1 MINFHALYLI
11 YSHPQVF
18 IYFLYGGKILAL
30 DSTKLINGEIIRL
43 INIRSYLKVVVKTVL
58 FLILSLSFAS
68 LLVIGSSGLT
78 FAQTIETVNVVENKL
93 VTLIGEGYDEDAD
106 DLAFFWEQLD
116 GEPTKLSSYNVPTPQ
131 FMAPEVA
138 NGSIKVLTFK
148 LTVTDPLGANSSDIV
163 EIVVNPVN
171 HIPLVSAGRDKLIF
185 PTLNAITLV
194 GSALDADD
202 DPLTFSWKQTSG
214 PEIELVNTKLRYL
227 TIISS
232 SIDFSNFTPMTFKL
246 TVNDGFGGVGSDS
259 ATLYPFYAILKN
271 RLISIDAGPLQTV
284 REGETVT
291 MDVTGETSNRQ
302 PIRYSWAQLIGPPV
316 SLSNYVGDK
325 VRFIAPDLEGENS
338 ELLSFQVTGYSK
350 GNGWASDLAM
360 VRVLPFNGP
369 PIADA
374 GPDQTVNQ
382 NVFVNLEG
390 SGTDPEDTKLK
401 FKWSQKSGSPVT
413 LYQKSFEDVYFVSP
427 FIGGNST
434 DLVFELRVT
443 DSDRN
448 YDTDDVTITI
458 SKQNYPP
465 KANAGPDRRI
475 ISDSQVTVTGFGVDP
490 DGDDITYSWNQISGD
505 KVSFDGSEARI
516 SFTAPTVTSG
526 ETKRVI
532 LQLKVTDTLDQ
543 SDTDR
548 LTLIVVPEN
557 NKPIVDAGPDQVVDE
572 NTIGSVFCSAFDV
585 ENDPLTYTWTAASS
599 DFLIHNPSNPGT
611 TFTAPSVISPKQV
624 ELTCSVSDGTDT
636 ASDSLTVMVQ
646 NTLSLDIVANAGPDQ
661 IVNEKIKINLDGSQS
676 FDPENQSLSYM
687 WTQTS
692 GETVIIRSE
701 SSVETSFTSPTVA
714 NNEVKVLVFELMVYD
729 ENGREAFDTVVIT
742 VDPVNAPPTA
752 EASAIQE

>member
-1 MINFHALYLI
+1 MF
-11 YSHPQVF
+11 S
-18 IYFLYGGKILAL
+18 GG
-30 DSTKLINGEIIRL
+30 IIRL
-43 INIRSYLKVVVKTVL
+43 INIQSYLRVMVKTVL
-58 FLILSLSFAS
+58 LLILSLSLTG
-68 LLVIGSSGLT
+68 LLVIGPSGLT
-78 FAQTIETVNVVENKL
+78 FAQTIETVDVVENKL
-93 VTLIGEGYDEDAD
+93 VTLIGEGYDEDD
-106 DLAFFWEQLD
+106 EDLTFFWEQLD
-116 GEPTKLSSYNVPTPQ
+116 GEPVKLSSNNISTPQ

-138 NGSIKVLTFK
+138 NGSIKVLTFQ
-148 LTVTDPLGANSSDIV
+148 LSVMDPTGAQSSDVV

-171 HIPLVSAGRDKLIF
+171 HVPLVSAGRDKLIF

-194 GSALDADD
+194 GSAVDADED
-202 DPLTFSWKQTSG
+202 LLTFSWEQTSG
-214 PEIELVNTKLRYL
+214 PEIDLVNTDLRYL
-227 TIISS
+227 TIISP

-246 TVNDGFGGVGSDS
+246 TADDGFGGVGSDS
-259 ATLYPFYAILKN
+259 ATLYPYHALLTN

-291 MDVTGETSNRQ
+291 MDVTGDTLNGK
-302 PIRYSWAQLIGPPV
+302 PISYSWVQLIGSPV
-316 SLSNYVGDK
+316 SLSTYVGDN
-325 VRFIAPDLEGENS
+325 VRFIAPDLDGENA
-338 ELLSFQVTGYSK
+338 ELLSFQVTGYSQ
-350 GNGWASDLAM
+350 GNGWASDIAM

-374 GPDQTVNQ
+374 GPDQTVSQ

-401 FKWSQKSGSPVT
+401 FQWSQKSGSQVT
-413 LYQKSFEDVYFVSP
+413 LYQRSFEDVYFVSP
-427 FIGGNST
+427 FIDGNSM

-448 YDTDDVTITI
+448 YDTDDVTITV
-458 SKQNYPP
+458 SKQNHPP

-475 ISDSQVTVTGFGVDP
+475 ISDSQVIVTGFGVDP
-490 DGDDITYSWNQISGD
+490 DGDEITYSWKQISGD

-516 SFTAPTVTSG
+516 SFTAPTVASG

-532 LQLKVTDTLDQ
+532 LQLKVTDTLEQ

-572 NTIGSVFCSAFDV
+572 NTTGSVFCSAFDV

-611 TFTAPSVISPKQV
+611 TFTAPSVISSKQV

-661 IVNEKIKINLDGSQS
+661 IVNEKVKIILDGSQS
-676 FDPENQSLSYM
+676 FDPENQQLSYM
-687 WTQTS
+687 WTQTT
-692 GETVIIRSE
+692 GESVTIKSDT
-701 SSVETSFTSPTVA
+701 SVETSFTSPTVA
-714 NNEVKVLVFELMVYD
+714 NNEIKILVFDLMVYD
-729 ENGREAFDTVVIT
+729 DNGREAFDTVVIT

>member
-1 MINFHALYLI
+1 MF
-11 YSHPQVF
+11 S
-18 IYFLYGGKILAL
+18 GG
-30 DSTKLINGEIIRL
+30 IIRL
-43 INIRSYLKVVVKTVL
+43 INIRLYVRMVVKTVL
-58 FLILSLSFAS
+58 FLILSLSLAG
-68 LLVIGSSGLT
+68 LLAIGSFGLS
-78 FAQTIETVNVVENKL
+78 FAQSIETVDVVENKL
-93 VTLIGEGYDEDAD
+93 VTLIGEGYDEDD
-106 DLAFFWEQLD
+106 EDLAFFWQQLD
-116 GEPTKLSSYNVPTPQ
+116 GEPVNLSSYSIPTPQ

-138 NGSIKVLTFK
+138 NGSIKVLTFQ
-148 LTVTDPLGANSSDIV
+148 LTVTDPTGARSSDVV

-185 PTLNAITLV
+185 PTINAITLV
-194 GSALDADD
+194 GSAVDADD
-202 DPLTFSWKQTSG
+202 DSLTFAWEQTSG
-214 PEIELVNTKLRYL
+214 PEIDLVNTKLRYL
-227 TIISS
+227 TIISP

-246 TVNDGFGGVGSDS
+246 TADDGFGGVGSDS
-259 ATLYPFYAILKN
+259 ATVYPYFALLTNK
-271 RLISIDAGPLQTV
+271 LISIDAGPLQTV

-291 MDVTGETSNRQ
+291 MDVTGETLNGK
-302 PIRYSWAQLIGPPV
+302 PISYSWVQLIGSPV
-316 SLSNYVGDK
+316 SLSTYVGDQ

-338 ELLSFQVTGYSK
+338 ELLSFQVTGYSE
-350 GNGWASDLAM
+350 GNGWASDIAM

-374 GPDQTVNQ
+374 GPDQTVSQ

-401 FKWSQKSGSPVT
+401 FQWSQKSGSQVT
-413 LYQKSFEDVYFVSP
+413 LYQRSFEDVYFVSP
-427 FIGGNST
+427 FIDSNSA

-448 YDTDDVTITI
+448 FDTHDVTITV
-458 SKQNYPP
+458 SKQNHPP
-465 KANAGPDRRI
+465 KANAGPDRKI

-490 DGDDITYSWNQISGD
+490 DGDEITYSWSQISGD
-505 KVSFDGSEARI
+505 KVSFDGSEAII
-516 SFTAPTVTSG
+516 SFTAPTVASG

-532 LQLKVTDTLDQ
+532 LQLKVTDTLEQ

-611 TFTAPSVISPKQV
+611 TFTAPSVVSSKQV

-646 NTLSLDIVANAGPDQ
+646 NTLSLDIVADAGPDQ
-661 IVNEKIKINLDGSQS
+661 IVNEKVNITLDGSQS
-676 FDPENQSLSYM
+676 FDPENQPLSYM

-692 GETVIIRSE
+692 GEAVMIQSE
-701 SSVETSFTSPTVA
+701 TSVETSFTSPTVA
-714 NNEVKVLVFELMVYD
+714 NNEIKVLVFELMVYD
-729 ENGREAFDTVVIT
+729 DNDREAFDTVVIT

>member
-1 MINFHALYLI
+1 M
-11 YSHPQVF
+11 
-18 IYFLYGGKILAL
+18 
-30 DSTKLINGEIIRL
+30 
-43 INIRSYLKVVVKTVL
+43 VVKTVL

-106 DLAFFWEQLD
+106 DLTFFWEQLD

-214 PEIELVNTKLRYL
+214 PEIELVNTNLRYL

-271 RLISIDAGPLQTV
+271 RLITIDAGPLQTV

-291 MDVTGETSNRQ
+291 MDVTGETSNDQ

-413 LYQKSFEDVYFVSP
+413 LYQRSFEDVYFVSP

-490 DGDDITYSWNQISGD
+490 DGDDITYSWKQISGD

-701 SSVETSFTSPTVA
+701 NSVETSFTSPTVA